1 MFVVFE
7 VVVSVDGM
15 LEVLDEWIVEV
26 VEVW

>member
-1 MFVVFE
+1 VFVVFE